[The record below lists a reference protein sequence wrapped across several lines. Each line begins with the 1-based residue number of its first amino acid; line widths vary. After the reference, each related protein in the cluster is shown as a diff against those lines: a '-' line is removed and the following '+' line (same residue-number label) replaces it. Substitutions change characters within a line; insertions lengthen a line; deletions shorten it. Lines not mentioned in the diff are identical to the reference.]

1 MFTSAGRLHYETKEN
16 GLTCPY
22 IVDVDSELLKKV
34 VKELDKKCVKND
46 TIEVHVKAQD
56 EEEAN
61 NNFKDKDIEG
71 VLVQEVGT
79 TFNLKTYRCI
89 IPIKKYTKLAKIIQV
104 ILDIHFAN
112 DKAHLIHDELDE
124 QSTKILDKFINYSPK
139 DEEAG
144 FDYITI
150 ERLYDTASRG
160 IRLIPLSIR
169 GLSRISDQPVK
180 PLGMDE
186 IRGYSADNI
195 IAKVEKR
202 MKF

>member
-16 GLTCPY
+16 GLTCSY
-22 IVDVDSELLKKV
+22 IVDIDSELLKKV

-46 TIEVHVKAQD
+46 AIEVHIKALD

-61 NNFKDKDIEG
+61 NNFEDIEG

-79 TFNLKTYRCI
+79 TLNLKTYRCI
-89 IPIKKYTKLAKIIQV
+89 IPIKKYTMLAKIIQV

-112 DKAHLIHDELDE
+112 DKAHMIHDELGE

-169 GLSRISDQPVK
+169 GLSRISDQPAK
-180 PLGMDE
+180 PLEMDE
-186 IRGYSADNI
+186 IRGYSADDI
-195 IAKVEKR
+195 ISKVEKR